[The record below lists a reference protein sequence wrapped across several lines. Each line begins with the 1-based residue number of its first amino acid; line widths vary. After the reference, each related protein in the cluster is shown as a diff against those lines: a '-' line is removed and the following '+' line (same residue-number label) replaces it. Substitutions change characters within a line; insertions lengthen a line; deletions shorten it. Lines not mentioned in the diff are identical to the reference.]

1 MEPWRCTD
9 ELPESECTTIK
20 AEQRCR
26 KHLEMNGISG
36 CNRTCGFC
44 YQPSGWIPTRA
55 PWFPRSEYK
64 ELVSSGDWWQSY
76 GHAHGRYA
84 TIVVPTIC
92 RRLDRL
98 EFLVKRLITE
108 MQCVGEVMVV
118 ARDPCHSMVE
128 RMLRNPQLKPS
139 LKQASEERSLAVGLV
154 NMGDWDRIYGPA
166 SRFLAAQKARGHVI
180 VHLDDDEL
188 PCERQVCGLAAAA
201 LKEPIGIYGHHKRK
215 CNAIKGYRAAG
226 NPKARFNYAPFDVL
240 LTLFASTS
248 RAFNDIFVRNFDR
261 YALALA
267 SARGN
272 GEDIAYSHFLLQ
284 HFNRTPT
291 YIPREN
297 CWTWQVNGI
306 VVENYTDGFSH
317 LNDRYICRHQWK
329 KKTWD
334 AIGSKPTDVLISQ
347 PRYEGWPSNGIVQAA
362 DDYLST
368 VDRIKANPKLL
379 PMLQRKER
387 EHRSQGRDVRFIDGV
402 LGTVS
407 GSAVPRTIVTYSKDP
422 AGSGASRFD
431 FRRVHSG
438 SPPLLSSEEYLGRGY
453 DIREIIRRM
462 HELNPTAQVALRLDV
477 EGDELFIHKA
487 LLETAGTDLGVGD
500 GSLLCHVDWM
510 FTEHQ
515 NLHVNLTE
523 YGLPERSYNVIGHL
537 KINWRNFWSACGG
550 HARYVW
556 SSKTPQATGM
566 NESERI
572 AAQVAKSALKKKATG
587 KLRGRRR
594 LALGQTSSSTD
605 PTWPQ

>member
-1 MEPWRCTD
+1 VSRLPPVSFYRYTSKKARGEAFPRYTIRARLQMEPWRCTD

-64 ELVSSGDWWQSY
+64 ELVSNGDWWQSY

-317 LNDRYICRHQWK
+317 LNDRSGISAR
-329 KKTWD
+329 TW
-334 AIGSKPTDVLISQ
+334 
-347 PRYEGWPSNGIVQAA
+347 
-362 DDYLST
+362 
-368 VDRIKANPKLL
+368 
-379 PMLQRKER
+379 
-387 EHRSQGRDVRFIDGV
+387 H
-402 LGTVS
+402 
-407 GSAVPRTIVTYSKDP
+407 
-422 AGSGASRFD
+422 
-431 FRRVHSG
+431 
-438 SPPLLSSEEYLGRGY
+438 
-453 DIREIIRRM
+453 
-462 HELNPTAQVALRLDV
+462 
-477 EGDELFIHKA
+477 
-487 LLETAGTDLGVGD
+487 
-500 GSLLCHVDWM
+500 
-510 FTEHQ
+510 
-515 NLHVNLTE
+515 
-523 YGLPERSYNVIGHL
+523 YNT
-537 KINWRNFWSACGG
+537 R
-550 HARYVW
+550 
-556 SSKTPQATGM
+556 Q
-566 NESERI
+566 
-572 AAQVAKSALKKKATG
+572 
-587 KLRGRRR
+587 
-594 LALGQTSSSTD
+594 
-605 PTWPQ
+605 